1 LNKDVYRPKKE
12 APYVVRVNIP
22 IINYEELLYLRMLK

>member
-1 LNKDVYRPKKE
+1 LNKNVYGPKKE
-12 APYVVRVNIP
+12 APYVMWIDIP